1 MKDIKEYMVN
11 EAKVNMKNVADE
23 LSDAWYRYL
32 NNSNG
37 DAGIIFNTFIEDL
50 FNEVSWVGLESDA
63 EAFKII
69 AKIAEK
75 LSK

>member
-1 MKDIKEYMVN
+1 MKNIQEYIVN
-11 EAKVNMKNVADE
+11 EGKVNMKNVADE

-37 DAGIIFNTFIEDL
+37 DVDILFNTFIEDL
-50 FNEVSWVGLESDA
+50 FNEVSWVGLEDN

-69 AKIAEK
+69 GEMAEK

>member
-1 MKDIKEYMVN
+1 MKNIQEYIVN
-11 EAKVNMKNVADE
+11 EGKVNMKNVADE

-37 DAGIIFNTFIEDL
+37 NVDILFNTFIEDL
-50 FNEVSWVGLESDA
+50 FNEVLWIGLKSEN

-69 AKIAEK
+69 AKNAEK

>member
-1 MKDIKEYMVN
+1 MKNIQEYIIN
-11 EAKVNMKNVADE
+11 EGKVNMKNVADN

-37 DAGIIFNTFIEDL
+37 DVDILFNAFIEDL
-50 FNEVSWVGLESDA
+50 FNEVSWIGLKSEN

-69 AKIAEK
+69 AKNAEK